1 MKAKEVM
8 EKYKITRNTLS
19 NWVKK
24 GLIGVKLTPSGRY
37 IYIENNE
44 NNEKCSNC
52 SIEKGKI
59 IRTIPLSS
67 VTSEEDII
75 RLNHYTNLQPLCSY
89 INRYI
94 KKDLISLEQCFF

>member
-44 NNEKCSNC
+44 K
-52 SIEKGKI
+52 
-59 IRTIPLSS
+59 
-67 VTSEEDII
+67 
-75 RLNHYTNLQPLCSY
+75 
-89 INRYI
+89 
-94 KKDLISLEQCFF
+94 